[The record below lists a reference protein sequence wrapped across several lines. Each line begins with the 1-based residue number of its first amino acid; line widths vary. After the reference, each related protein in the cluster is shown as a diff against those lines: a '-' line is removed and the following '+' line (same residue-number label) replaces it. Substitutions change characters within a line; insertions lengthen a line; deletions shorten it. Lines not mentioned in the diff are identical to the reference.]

1 MESIMRI
8 GIIGTGGMGRTHAL
22 SWRETPATV
31 AGFMSRSAERGEAMA
46 REFGGK
52 AYPSIEAMLP
62 DVDAIDICT
71 PTALH
76 KEQTLIAA
84 QAGKHVV
91 CEKPFAHSVED
102 AQQMINACSTA
113 GVKLLLAHVLRY
125 FPAYADAKARVAA
138 GEIGAVKLMRMAR
151 LNSMLLAP
159 EGSWFTDLLQS
170 GGVLFDM
177 SIHDY
182 DFARWV
188 AGDVASVKAIAA
200 SAWGKPAAQ
209 EGAVLLTHTSGAVT
223 FVEGSWAMPAKT
235 FRTTFDLIGDA
246 GRIEFDSKESSGLP
260 ANPYALQAQEFYET
274 LAHDTPARVTAEDGL
289 QALRIALAA
298 VESASTGSEVLL

>member
-1 MESIMRI
+1 MRI
-8 GIIGTGGMGRTHAL
+8 GILGTGGMGRTHAL

-31 AGFMSRSAERGEAMA
+31 AGFMSRSIERGEAMA

-52 AYPSIEAMLP
+52 AYTSIEAMLP
-62 DVDAIDICT
+62 DVDVIDICT

-76 KEQTLIAA
+76 LEQTLLAA

-91 CEKPFAHSVED
+91 CEKPFAQNVDD
-102 AQQMINACSTA
+102 AQRMIDACKAA

-125 FPAYADAKARVAA
+125 FPVYADARARVSA
-138 GEIGAVKLMRMAR
+138 GEIGNIKLMRMAR
-151 LNSMLLAP
+151 LNSMLLAQ
-159 EGSWFTDLLQS
+159 EGSWFTDLSQS

-182 DFARWV
+182 DFARWL

-246 GRIEFDSKESSGLP
+246 GRIEFDSKDTGGLP
-260 ANPYALQAQEFYET
+260 ANPYALQAQEFYAA
-274 LAHDTPARVTAEDGL
+274 LAHGAPARVTAEDGRE
-289 QALRIALAA
+289 ALRIALAA
-298 VESASTGSEVLL
+298 VESAATGSEVLL

>member
-1 MESIMRI
+1 
-8 GIIGTGGMGRTHAL
+8 MGRTHAQ
-22 SWRETPATV
+22 SWQQTPAV
-31 AGFMSRSAERGEAMA
+31 IAGFMSRSVERGETMA

-52 AYPSIEAMLP
+52 AYTSLESMLP
-62 DVDAIDICT
+62 DVDVIDICT

-76 KEQTLIAA
+76 HEQTLLAA
-84 QAGKHVV
+84 RAGKHVV
-91 CEKPFAHSVED
+91 CEKPFAQSVED
-102 AQQMINACSTA
+102 AQHMIDVCAAA

-138 GEIGAVKLMRMAR
+138 GEIGNVKLMRMAR

-159 EGSWFTDLLQS
+159 EGSWFADLLQS

-182 DFARWV
+182 DFARWL
-188 AGDVASVKAIAA
+188 AGDVVSVKAIAA

-209 EGAVLLTHTSGAVT
+209 HGLALLTHVSGAVT

-246 GRIEFDSKESSGLP
+246 GRIEFDSRDTGGLP
-260 ANPYALQAQEFYET
+260 ANPYVLQAQEFYEA
-274 LAHDTPARVTAEDGL
+274 LANDAPLRVTAGDGL

-298 VESASTGSEVLL
+298 VESATTGNEVRL

>member
-1 MESIMRI
+1 MRI
-8 GIIGTGGMGRTHAL
+8 GIIGTGGMGRTHAQ
-22 SWRETPATV
+22 SWQQTPAV
-31 AGFMSRSAERGEAMA
+31 IAGFMSRSVERGETMA

-52 AYPSIEAMLP
+52 AYTSLESMLP
-62 DVDAIDICT
+62 DVDVIDICT

-76 KEQTLIAA
+76 HEQTLLAA
-84 QAGKHVV
+84 RAGKHVV
-91 CEKPFAHSVED
+91 CEKPFAQSVED
-102 AQQMINACSTA
+102 AQHMIDVCAAA

-138 GEIGAVKLMRMAR
+138 GEIGNVKLMRMAR

-159 EGSWFTDLLQS
+159 EGSWFADLLQS

-182 DFARWV
+182 DFARWL
-188 AGDVASVKAIAA
+188 AGDVVSVKAIAA

-209 EGAVLLTHTSGAVT
+209 HGLALLTHVSGAVT

-246 GRIEFDSKESSGLP
+246 GRIEFDSRDTGGLP
-260 ANPYALQAQEFYET
+260 ANPYVLQAQEFYEA
-274 LAHDTPARVTAEDGL
+274 LANDAPLRVTAGDGL

-298 VESASTGSEVLL
+298 VESATTGNEVRL

>member
-1 MESIMRI
+1 MRI
-8 GIIGTGGMGRTHAL
+8 GIIGTGGMGRTHAQ
-22 SWRETPATV
+22 SWQQTPATI
-31 AGFMSRSAERGEAMA
+31 AGFMSRSADRGEAMA
-46 REFGGK
+46 SEFGGK
-52 AYPSIEAMLP
+52 AYTSIEAMLP
-62 DVDAIDICT
+62 DVDVIDICT

-76 KEQTLIAA
+76 KAQTLIAA

-91 CEKPFAHSVED
+91 CEKPFAQNVED
-102 AQQMINACSTA
+102 AQAMIDACSVA

-138 GEIGAVKLMRMAR
+138 GEIGNVKLMRMAR

-159 EGSWFTDLLQS
+159 EGSWFADLLQS

-182 DFARWV
+182 DFARWL
-188 AGDVASVKAIAA
+188 AGDVVSVKAIAA
-200 SAWGKPAAQ
+200 SAWNKPAAQ
-209 EGAVLLTHTSGAVT
+209 HGLVLLTHVNGAVS
-223 FVEGSWAMPAKT
+223 FVEGSWAMPPKT

-246 GRIEFDSKESSGLP
+246 GRIEFDSKESGGLP
-260 ANPYALQAQEFYET
+260 ANPYVLQAQEFYEA
-274 LAHDTPARVTAEDGL
+274 LAHDTPARVTADDGL

-298 VESASTGSEVLL
+298 VESATTGSEVLL

>member
-1 MESIMRI
+1 MRI
-8 GIIGTGGMGRTHAL
+8 GIIGTGGMGRTHAQ
-22 SWRETPATV
+22 SWQQTPATI
-31 AGFMSRSAERGEAMA
+31 AGFMSRSVERSEAMTT
-46 REFGGK
+46 EFGGK
-52 AYPSIEAMLP
+52 AYTSIEAMLP
-62 DVDAIDICT
+62 DVDVIDICT

-76 KEQTLIAA
+76 LEQTLIAA

-91 CEKPFAHSVED
+91 CEKPFAQSVED
-102 AQQMINACSTA
+102 AQRMIDACNAA

-125 FPAYADAKARVAA
+125 FPAYADAKVRVER
-138 GEIGAVKLMRMAR
+138 GEIGAIKLMRMAR
-151 LNSMLLAP
+151 LNSMLLAQ
-159 EGSWFTDLLQS
+159 EGSWFTDLSQS

-182 DFARWV
+182 DFARWL

-209 EGAVLLTHTSGAVT
+209 EGAVLLTHINGAVT

-246 GRIEFDSKESSGLP
+246 GRIEFDSKDTGGLP
-260 ANPYALQAQEFYET
+260 ANPYALQAQEFYAALEY
-274 LAHDTPARVTAEDGL
+274 DVPARVTAEDGRE
-289 QALRIALAA
+289 ALRIALAA
-298 VESASTGSEVLL
+298 VESATTGAEVLL

>member
-1 MESIMRI
+1 MRI
-8 GIIGTGGMGRTHAL
+8 GIIGTGGMGRTHAI
-22 SWRETPATV
+22 SWQQTPATI
-31 AGFMSRSAERGEAMA
+31 AGFMSRSAERGEAMTK
-46 REFGGK
+46 EFGGK
-52 AYPSIEAMLP
+52 AYTTIEAMLP
-62 DVDAIDICT
+62 DVDVIDICT

-76 KEQTLIAA
+76 MEQTLIAV

-91 CEKPFAHSVED
+91 CEKPFAQSVED
-102 AQQMINACSTA
+102 AQRMIDACEQA

-125 FPAYADAKARVAA
+125 FPAYAEAKARVAA
-138 GEIGAVKLMRMAR
+138 GEIGAIKLMRMAR
-151 LNSMLLAP
+151 LNSMLLAQ

-182 DFARWV
+182 DFARWL
-188 AGDVASVKAIAA
+188 AGDVASVKAIVQ
-200 SAWGKPAAQ
+200 SAWDKPAAQ
-209 EGAVLLTHTSGAVT
+209 HGLVLLTHTNGAVT

-246 GRIEFDSKESSGLP
+246 GRIEFDSKDSGGLP
-260 ANPYALQAQEFYET
+260 ANPYALQAQEFYEA
-274 LAHDTPARVTAEDGL
+274 LAYGTPPRVTADDGL

-298 VESASTGSEVLL
+298 VESATTGSEVLL